1 MSFDFKYADLLDDDV
16 FKLVFGRE
24 STKDVMIEFLNQVIP
39 DRKIVDL
46 EFIDK
51 EMHPVERDSK
61 GVVYDM
67 FCKTDTG
74 ARIIVEVQR
83 RKQPFY
89 PERALY
95 YSTFQIQRQVEAG
108 ADTYDFLP
116 VYVINI
122 LNFKMSNHEACT
134 DVKTVYRLYEETSHR
149 LLTDRVTFIFIE
161 LPKFTK
167 SIEELDG
174 NVLEGMYYCF
184 KNMAVLDERPK
195 VLTHQIFSKIFAVSE
210 LYNMDQETREKV
222 IHKMTTERDLRNQM
236 AYARQEAIEEGLAE
250 GRAEGLAEGRA
261 EGRAEGLAE
270 GRAEGRA
277 EGLVEGDMA
286 RAVKAAKE
294 MLADGMPVDKI
305 SRYTELTPEAIEA
318 LKA

>member
-1 MSFDFKYADLLDDDV
+1 MFNLKLNFMSYEFKYADLLDDDV

-51 EMHPVERDSK
+51 EMHPVERDAK

-67 FCKTDTG
+67 FCKTDSG

-89 PERALY
+89 PERAVY

-116 VYVINI
+116 VYVVNI
-122 LNFKMSNHEACT
+122 LDFKMDKHDAGT
-134 DVKTVYRLYEETSHR
+134 DVKTVYRLYEEKSLR
-149 LLTDRVTFIFIE
+149 LLTNRVTFIFIE
-161 LPKFTK
+161 LPRFMKT
-167 SIEELDG
+167 IDELDG
-174 NVLEGMYYCF
+174 NVLEGMYFCF
-184 KNMAVLDERPK
+184 KNMSVLDERPK
-195 VLTHQIFSKIFAVSE
+195 VLTHQIFSKIFEVSE
-210 LYNMDQETREKV
+210 LYNMDQDTRDKV

-250 GRAEGLAEGRA
+250 GRAE
-261 EGRAEGLAE
+261 
-270 GRAEGRA
+270 
-277 EGLVEGDMA
+277 VA
-286 RAVKAAKE
+286 RG

-305 SRYTELTPEAIEA
+305 AKYTNLSIEEIEA
-318 LKA
+318 LKD